1 MAIRLPRTSPH
12 RYGAL
17 ALAVLAGCSVP
28 HHRQPVDTAQVQTFA
43 GKGYLSE
50 EQFSIRTTPQ
60 TWLVGGKSMD
70 LLLSVP
76 VRSGRYPIVIYMPG
90 LGENRMAGEIW
101 RNAWAQAGYAVLSVQ
116 PLGSDSAAW
125 QSQEARSG
133 DFKPLVRE
141 RFSAVMMD
149 ERQADLRA
157 LLAELQK
164 RSRSGDELLANID
177 LNKVA
182 VAGYDLGAYTAL
194 VAAGEHTRSGKSAA
208 KKAVSPFRAVIALSP
223 YADFNGPAFEQRYGD
238 IKVPVLSITGEGDTD
253 AYGLGVTSHLR
264 SAPFQYM
271 PPGDKFLLMLESAN
285 HDLFAG
291 NAQSA
296 ERSEQGDSAS
306 ANGNRRE
313 QGRRGKGQD
322 ADGMADDLR
331 GIGRGVGT
339 ARAMGQ
345 SAVTSVTTA
354 FLDTYLKDD
363 GISREWLSRDARRWL
378 KNMGALTVK

>member
-1 MAIRLPRTSPH
+1 
-12 RYGAL
+12 
-17 ALAVLAGCSVP
+17 
-28 HHRQPVDTAQVQTFA
+28 VDNAQVQQFA

-60 TWLVGGKSMD
+60 TWVVAGQTMD

-76 VRSGRYPIVIYMPG
+76 VRSGRYPIVIYLPG

-116 PLGSDSAAW
+116 PLGRDSVAW
-125 QSQEARSG
+125 QSQEARNDG
-133 DFKPLVRE
+133 FKPLVRE
-141 RFSAVMMD
+141 RFSAAVMD
-149 ERQADLRA
+149 ERQANLRA
-157 LLAELQK
+157 LLTEFQK

-177 LNKVA
+177 PAKVA
-182 VAGYDLGAYTAL
+182 VVGYDLGAYTAL
-194 VAAGEHTRSGKSAA
+194 VAAGERTGSGKLPAR
-208 KKAVSPFRAVIALSP
+208 KNESPFRAVIALSP

-238 IKVPVLSITGEGDTD
+238 IKIPVLSVTGDGDTD
-253 AYGLGVTSHLR
+253 VYGLGISSRLR
-264 SAPFQYM
+264 SAPFQFM
-271 PPGDKFLLMLESAN
+271 PPGDKFLLLLESAN

-291 NAQSA
+291 NAQRA

-306 ANGNRRE
+306 TKGNRRE
-313 QGRRGKGQD
+313 RGRRGQST
-322 ADGMADDLR
+322 DGMADDLQ

-354 FLDTYLKDD
+354 FLDTYLKGD

-378 KNMGALTVK
+378 KNIGSLTVK

>member
-1 MAIRLPRTSPH
+1 MALRLPRTSPH

-17 ALAVLAGCSVP
+17 ALAVLAGCSSP
-28 HHRQPVDTAQVQTFA
+28 PHRQSVDNAQVQQFA

-60 TWLVGGKSMD
+60 TWVVAGQSMD

-76 VRSGRYPIVIYMPG
+76 VRPGHYPLVIYLPG
-90 LGENRMAGEIW
+90 LGENRLAGEIW
-101 RNAWAQAGYAVLSVQ
+101 RNAWSQAGYAVLSVQ
-116 PLGSDSAAW
+116 PLGSDSQAW
-125 QSQEARSG
+125 QSRNG

-141 RFSAVMMD
+141 RYSAAMMD

-157 LLAELQK
+157 LLVELQK
-164 RSRSGDELLANID
+164 RSRGGDELLANVNPD
-177 LNKVA
+177 SVA

-194 VAAGEHTRSGKSAA
+194 VAVGEHIRSGKQPAA
-208 KKAVSPFRAVIALSP
+208 KKQSLFRAAIALSP

-238 IKVPVLSITGEGDTD
+238 IQIPVLSVTGDGDTD
-253 AYGLGVTSHLR
+253 AYDLGISSHLR
-264 SAPFQYM
+264 RAPFQYM
-271 PPGDKFLLMLESAN
+271 PPRDKFLLMLESAN

-291 NAQSA
+291 NTHSVDVVD
-296 ERSEQGDSAS
+296 QGDAGS
-306 ANGNRRE
+306 ANSNRRE
-313 QGRRGKGQD
+313 RGRRGAGQGT
-322 ADGMADDLR
+322 DGMPD
-331 GIGRGVGT
+331 GVQGGGRIAAGGT

-363 GISREWLSRDARRWL
+363 MVSREWLSRDARRWL
-378 KNMGALTVK
+378 KNMGSLTVK

>member
-1 MAIRLPRTSPH
+1 
-12 RYGAL
+12 
-17 ALAVLAGCSVP
+17 
-28 HHRQPVDTAQVQTFA
+28 
-43 GKGYLSE
+43 
-50 EQFSIRTTPQ
+50 
-60 TWLVGGKSMD
+60 
-70 LLLSVP
+70 
-76 VRSGRYPIVIYMPG
+76 MPG

-116 PLGSDSAAW
+116 PLSSDSVAW
-125 QSQEARSG
+125 QSQEARNG

-141 RFSAVMMD
+141 RFSAAMMD

-157 LLAELQK
+157 LLAELHK

-177 LNKVA
+177 LAKVA

-194 VAAGEHTRSGKSAA
+194 VAVGERTRSGKQSGKKNESPLSAA
-208 KKAVSPFRAVIALSP
+208 IGAVIALSP

-238 IKVPVLSITGEGDTD
+238 IKVPVLSVTGDGDTD

-296 ERSEQGDSAS
+296 ERSEQGVSVN

-313 QGRRGKGQD
+313 RGRRGKGQD
-322 ADGMADDLR
+322 ADGMADDLQDVR
-331 GIGRGVGT
+331 RSVGT

-378 KNMGALTVK
+378 KNMGSLTVR